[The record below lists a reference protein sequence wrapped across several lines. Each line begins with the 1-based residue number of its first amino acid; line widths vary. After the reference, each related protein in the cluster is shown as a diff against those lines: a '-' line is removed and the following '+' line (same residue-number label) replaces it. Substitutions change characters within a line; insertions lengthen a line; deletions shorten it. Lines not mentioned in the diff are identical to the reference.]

1 MHYPKITKNL
11 EKKEYSK
18 EYSTEIIYLS
28 MDAINTNIYSLNSL
42 RERVFDESFD
52 IREKKSTLTIFVPK
66 SISPNIHTSKKILR
80 RQKISFIKKE
90 NKIIKIF
97 EFIKVIKA
105 IAAFPSVHILNML
118 K

>member
-52 IREKKSTLTIFVPK
+52 IRERKSAPTIFVPK

-80 RQKISFIKKE
+80 RQKISLIKKE
-90 NKIIKIF
+90 HCTPF
-97 EFIKVIKA
+97 
-105 IAAFPSVHILNML
+105 
-118 K
+118 